1 MVRMDLSEH
10 SLRAL
15 FDQLGLPSDAV
26 AIDAFIAQHRPLP
39 DNVKLPDAPFWTPA
53 QSQFLREEF
62 DEDADW
68 VELVDQLN
76 LRLRA

>member
-1 MVRMDLSEH
+1 MPAMDLSEH
-10 SLRAL
+10 TLRAL
-15 FDQLGLPSDAV
+15 FDQLGLPSDASS
-26 AIDAFIAQHRPLP
+26 IDAFIAEHRPLAE
-39 DNVKLPDAPFWTPA
+39 NIKLPDAPFWSPA

-76 LRLRA
+76 VRLRA